1 MTETD
6 HTMSKTDLMALSKE
20 QLVEMVSLRGNAL
33 LAYVEADNVFREK
46 IADGSLQDNDLAKL
60 YDMKEAILI
69 ELGSREEAL
78 ITSAVTSR
86 TH

>member
-20 QLVEMVSLRGNAL
+20 QLVEMISLRGNAL

-46 IADGSLQDNDLAKL
+46 IADGSLQDNDLSKL

-69 ELGSREEAL
+69 ELGAREEAL
-78 ITSAVTSR
+78 ITSAVSSK